1 MVASQQFHT
10 GVLINAPARW
20 GAVSVLVGF
29 QMNRLFARALLG
41 AASTLAL
48 SVIAVAQ
55 PATPSEPVA
64 APAADTSVER
74 ITVTAQKR
82 LQRNSDVPINITAY
96 TGSFLEEQGISS
108 FGALSGLTPGLIV
121 QEQSPNN
128 PGFVIRGLTSDSG
141 ESNIEPRV
149 SVFQDGV
156 SISRSRGSIVE
167 LFDMQRIEVL
177 KGPQS
182 TLFGRSAL
190 IGAINLI
197 QNKPDDE
204 NYATLTLGGGNE
216 GQMRG
221 VAVVNQ
227 VLVPDEV
234 FARVAATL
242 RRNDGV
248 VENVLPAGSVGPS
261 DLNGTDLMAIRGGL
275 RFQGARSTF
284 DLIVNYQKDE
294 PTGTAFK
301 SGTISAFNGNTSPF
315 SHASLNTFGGFE
327 NGANLSVDREVYG
340 ATLLGSIQLSDSV
353 SVSTITSA
361 REYNSLEV
369 FDADGSA
376 FDLLIAAEDAQGSE
390 YGQEIRLNYA
400 GNGINAFAGVNVSIE
415 QGTQRAPLGTDER
428 QFAAWDRGAGA
439 FSGLFLA
446 GDPSSIAPIL
456 GFFPFKSY
464 HVEEFTNGND
474 TVATDLFADIAY
486 DVTEDLTLTAGIR
499 YSAESKTT
507 TYSAQALNGPSA
519 LAQFLS
525 GGLVQT
531 LAVANTGGVEF
542 SRSDDFEGLTW
553 RLVAQYKYDEDTNLY
568 ASYARGRRPEV
579 IDVADVNA
587 VGTFAGFA
595 VLPEETVDSYEAGIK
610 SILAGGKLSLEGSA
624 YYYTYSNYQTTQND
638 PITFFP
644 EFVNAGSATSYGV
657 ELQARARMADWL
669 DGFAT
674 YAYNHGRF
682 DDNSVFAGNQFR
694 LSPDHA
700 ASLGLDFHTALDTG
714 VNMFFRPT
722 WTWKSKV
729 FFEES
734 NDPRFVQTD
743 YGQISLR
750 SGVTFGDGRYAGT
763 LFANN
768 LLDEEY
774 IVDAGNTGGT
784 IGSPTFIR
792 GNPRFI
798 GLEVSGQF

>member
-1 MVASQQFHT
+1 
-10 GVLINAPARW
+10 
-20 GAVSVLVGF
+20 
-29 QMNRLFARALLG
+29 MNRLFTRALLG
-41 AASTLAL
+41 AASSIVL
-48 SVIAVAQ
+48 SAIAVAQ
-55 PATPSEPVA
+55 PA
-64 APAADTSVER
+64 APTADTSVER

-82 LQRNSDVPINITAY
+82 LQRNHDVPINITAY
-96 TGSFLEEQGISS
+96 SGSFLEEQGISS

-221 VAVVNQ
+221 VAVINQ
-227 VLVPDEV
+227 VIVPGEV
-234 FARVAATL
+234 FGRVAATL
-242 RRNDGV
+242 RRNDGI
-248 VENVLPAGSVGPS
+248 VENILPSGLTGPA
-261 DLNGTDLMAIRGGL
+261 DLNASDVMAVRAGL
-275 RFQGARSTF
+275 RFQGSRSTF
-284 DLIVNYQKDE
+284 DLVVNYQKDQ

-301 SGTISAFNGNTSPF
+301 SGTIPAFNGNTNPF
-315 SHASLNTFGGFE
+315 THASLNTFGGFE

-361 REYNSLEV
+361 RKFSSLEV

-376 FDLLIAAEDAQGSE
+376 FNLLVAAEDATGTE
-390 YGQEIRLNYA
+390 YGQEMRLNYE
-400 GNGINAFAGVNVSIE
+400 GDRIHAFAGVNVSLE
-415 QGTQRAPLGTDER
+415 EGSQRAPLATDER
-428 QFAAWDRGAGA
+428 QFAAWNRGAPGALAGA
-439 FSGLFLA
+439 FASGTPASLAPFLA
-446 GDPSSIAPIL
+446 L
-456 GFFPFKSY
+456 FPFKSY
-464 HVEEFTNGND
+464 HIEEFTNGND
-474 TVATDLFADIAY
+474 TAAADLFADIAY
-486 DVTEDLTLTAGIR
+486 DITDALSLTAGIR
-499 YSAESKTT
+499 YSTESKTT
-507 TYSAQALNGPSA
+507 TYAAAALNGPSA
-519 LAQFLS
+519 LALALS
-525 GGLVQT
+525 GGAVQT
-531 LAVANTGGVEF
+531 LAVANTGGVVQ

-553 RLVAQYKYDEDTNLY
+553 RLVADYKYSDDTNLY
-568 ASYARGRRPEV
+568 ASYARGRRPQV

-610 SILAGGKLSLEGSA
+610 SILADGHLSLEGSA
-624 YYYTYSNYQTTQND
+624 YYYTYANYQTTQNN
-638 PITFFP
+638 PLTFFP
-644 EFVNAGSATSYGV
+644 EFVNAGNATSYGA
-657 ELQARARMADWL
+657 EFQARARVADWL
-669 DGFAT
+669 EGFAT
-674 YAYNHGRF
+674 YAYNRGRF

-700 ASLGLDFHTALDTG
+700 ASLGLDARTTLG
-714 VNMFFRPT
+714 NGMEMFFRPT

-734 NDPRFVQTD
+734 NDPRFAQEA
-743 YGQISLR
+743 YGQISVR
-750 SGVTFGDGRYAGT
+750 SGITFGDGRYTGT
-763 LFANN
+763 LFATN
-768 LLDEEY
+768 LLDEEF
-774 IVDAGNTGGT
+774 IIDAGNTGGT
-784 IGSPTFIR
+784 IGTPTFIR

-798 GLEVSGQF
+798 GLEVSGHF